1 MVTPVAT
8 PMAKLMPNSTPQN
21 FTRSRQIGLPVMT

>member
-21 FTRSRQIGLPVMT
+21 FTMSRQIGLSVIT